1 MTAAERFVKRILGG
15 GNKEGLPK
23 GNSSESVVEGKE
35 KTAKD
40 ELYEA
45 LVEDALPKGKTLAE
59 HDKERHP
66 DGFNPETDSCKF
78 REEMKK
84 EKDADRADEISPESA
99 PKAEGG
105 EEGGQK
111 KPLVSAEED
120 KAYMEAVERGD
131 METAAKMV
139 REVAG
144 RAFPNTKVVD
154 GDGMPQIQYHYGR
167 LGIDHYLNYDDD
179 NDPFI
184 PKGPTH
190 FGTRQAAADREVATS
205 GAFDAD
211 EENSYGT
218 TSYFL
223 NIENPKETQDGWGKA
238 NDKTIG
244 ANVVHDGH
252 DGNRYE
258 NVIEG
263 KGSVS
268 WVAYKPSQIK
278 SADPVTW
285 DDEGNV
291 IPLSRRFDDG
301 DDIRGDVSSGTKSGE
316 FGEDFFSSVYP
327 DRTQSYSSEFGT
339 DESEEKAQAE
349 DAYNANFTKGGKYKT
364 PFADGRFSKE
374 ILEKAREEQEPNY
387 NHSSKK
393 ILKDEYDTSRV
404 GLVTPMSE
412 GEYPEELKFLENFDS
427 FMPSLKE
434 LDKFV
439 KDAAPVRAKIQT
451 GRDTLEEKES
461 QEIDGGGL
469 RDIVDSFNNDSAELA
484 LLGLGLLGMDKEIPN
499 ATINMKWEHD
509 AGVGFNE
516 DVCDKFESIAK
527 RLPCANGIGKCLMYL
542 SNHREARASSKGQA
556 MMVRALGDF
565 REWIHELGH
574 VLCMNKEVQK
584 KCLAFLE
591 YRTKS
596 DKNYENIT
604 SGDSTIE
611 KGPYAGKKRNE
622 IPPTINNYFMYGL
635 EIAKADRFWSKY
647 CGKSYLKALYKGK
660 GTKKFVPYNADAV
673 QKIGEDNVD
682 TYSWT
687 YSTEIMAMGLERL
700 LYEPD
705 RFIDQDSEYAAFVIG
720 VLKGV

>member
-364 PFADGRFSKE
+364 PFADGRFGGRVSRRVE
-374 ILEKAREEQEPNY
+374 VSRE
-387 NHSSKK
+387 
-393 ILKDEYDTSRV
+393 
-404 GLVTPMSE
+404 
-412 GEYPEELKFLENFDS
+412 F
-427 FMPSLKE
+427 
-434 LDKFV
+434 
-439 KDAAPVRAKIQT
+439 
-451 GRDTLEEKES
+451 
-461 QEIDGGGL
+461 
-469 RDIVDSFNNDSAELA
+469 
-484 LLGLGLLGMDKEIPN
+484 
-499 ATINMKWEHD
+499 
-509 AGVGFNE
+509 
-516 DVCDKFESIAK
+516 
-527 RLPCANGIGKCLMYL
+527 
-542 SNHREARASSKGQA
+542 
-556 MMVRALGDF
+556 
-565 REWIHELGH
+565 
-574 VLCMNKEVQK
+574 
-584 KCLAFLE
+584 
-591 YRTKS
+591 
-596 DKNYENIT
+596 
-604 SGDSTIE
+604 
-611 KGPYAGKKRNE
+611 
-622 IPPTINNYFMYGL
+622 
-635 EIAKADRFWSKY
+635 
-647 CGKSYLKALYKGK
+647 
-660 GTKKFVPYNADAV
+660 
-673 QKIGEDNVD
+673 
-682 TYSWT
+682 
-687 YSTEIMAMGLERL
+687 
-700 LYEPD
+700 
-705 RFIDQDSEYAAFVIG
+705 
-720 VLKGV
+720 